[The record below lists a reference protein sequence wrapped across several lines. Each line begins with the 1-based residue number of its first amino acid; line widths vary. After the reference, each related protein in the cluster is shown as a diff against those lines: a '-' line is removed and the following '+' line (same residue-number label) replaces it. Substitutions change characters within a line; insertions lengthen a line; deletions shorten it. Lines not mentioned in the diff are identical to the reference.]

1 MLRPRF
7 AACSL
12 VFVVC
17 SLLPACSSSED
28 DNSDSQTPIV
38 PGPATGATP
47 GASSPVPSTSTPET
61 PTQPTMPQ
69 PAGTPGPAQTPPP
82 VQTGPMPQP
91 TDPNPSPPAPVD
103 PTPAPTDSA
112 PSATPMPESTGG
124 AGGEPTLPAESA
136 GSGGDDGV
144 GGGVEPAPSQP
155 AGDGNVL
162 FSDDF
167 ESGTVGAGPEGW
179 DTFVAW
185 VANGG
190 NPSGETSALISSEQS
205 VSGSQSI
212 HFSGGSNPA
221 QIVWPLPDG
230 TNKVY
235 LTAWVYMTRQ
245 LGENPGDNHEH
256 IFAIRGEPGSANNE
270 VRFGEIKG
278 TIGTNEVPSDN
289 ITPLMDQWGMGPAL
303 PANTWI
309 CFEVGFIADQ
319 MPHELHAWA
328 DGQLV
333 HSITAADQW
342 QNGAMPDNW
351 MDGKFVEAVFGW
363 HSFSSNDIDVWMD
376 DIIISTDRQ
385 GCP

>member
-1 MLRPRF
+1 M
-7 AACSL
+7 
-12 VFVVC
+12 
-17 SLLPACSSSED
+17 
-28 DNSDSQTPIV
+28 
-38 PGPATGATP
+38 
-47 GASSPVPSTSTPET
+47 PS
-61 PTQPTMPQ
+61 
-69 PAGTPGPAQTPPP
+69 
-82 VQTGPMPQP
+82 
-91 TDPNPSPPAPVD
+91 DPNPTEA
-103 PTPAPTDSA
+103 
-112 PSATPMPESTGG
+112 
-124 AGGEPTLPAESA
+124 AGGEPAGA
-136 GSGGDDGV
+136 GGDGSGEMMPTDPPVMGEG
-144 GGGVEPAPSQP
+144 E
-155 AGDGNVL
+155 VL

-167 ESGTVGAGPEGW
+167 ETGSVGAAPEGW

-185 VANGG
+185 VANGQ
-190 NPSGETSALISSEQS
+190 NPSGETAALISSDQA

-212 HFSGGSNPA
+212 HFHGGSNPA
-221 QIVWPLPDG
+221 QIAWPLPAG

-256 IFAIRGEPGSANNE
+256 IFAIRGEPGSANDE
-270 VRFGEIKG
+270 IRFGEIKG

-289 ITPLMDQWGMGPAL
+289 ISPLMDQWGMGPAL

-319 MPHELHAWA
+319 TPNELHAWA
-328 DGQLV
+328 DGEEV

-376 DIIISTDRQ
+376 DIIISTGRQ